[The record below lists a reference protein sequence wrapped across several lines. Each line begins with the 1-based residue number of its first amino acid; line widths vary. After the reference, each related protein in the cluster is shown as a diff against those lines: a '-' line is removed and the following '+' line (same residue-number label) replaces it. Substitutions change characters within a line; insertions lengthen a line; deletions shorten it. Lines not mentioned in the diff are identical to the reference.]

1 MTESAER
8 TSPGAP
14 ETVDADRHRL
24 SMTILMTPD
33 MSNFAGNVHGGILL
47 STWTRSPTPAP
58 PAGRAATRSRSS
70 STSLGRRPGAG
81 VDALS
86 ADGAGASP
94 GREQCLQLA
103 EHGIETQ
110 AGAATFGLV
119 RSRVTNSWA
128 AVTRVTWRCQPA
140 KVRPSK
146 WSRPSAVLHS
156 R

>member
-1 MTESAER
+1 MHGGMKVYA
-8 TSPGAP
+8 GAP
-14 ETVDADRHRL
+14 AAARHYVEADR
-24 SMTILMTPD
+24 
-33 MSNFAGNVHGGILL
+33 
-47 STWTRSPTPAP
+47 
-58 PAGRAATRSRSS
+58 GRADDYYLAEGTGIARRFTTGPDGRAQELAPLSGDGYECVPSSGSS

-146 WSRPSAVLHS
+146 WSRPSAVFSS